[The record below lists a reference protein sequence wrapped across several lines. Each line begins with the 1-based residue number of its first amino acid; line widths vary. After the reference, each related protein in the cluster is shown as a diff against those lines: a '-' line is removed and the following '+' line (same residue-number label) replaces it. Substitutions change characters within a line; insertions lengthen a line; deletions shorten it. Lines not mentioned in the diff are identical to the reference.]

1 MMQSPTI
8 YTYYCTC
15 ITYSRKTQY
24 SRFIC
29 QSNVPLHQKCWRS
42 QQHLNMSWAH
52 AYWATKVQSLGEHS
66 AAGKPHDG
74 TKRLNRWG
82 NAKYIGYSYTNT
94 WTWNGEAVCFQKTQ
108 IMEVFLFSLQL
119 KSSFFLWNPRKPFQP
134 GPTKPI
140 STGRQQNGWK
150 TPGLATHCVNE
161 TEQDEWPQPAQCFM
175 TERKKLWIVC
185 GKTASHQFTALYC
198 FYTKPQ

>member
-1 MMQSPTI
+1 
-8 YTYYCTC
+8 
-15 ITYSRKTQY
+15 
-24 SRFIC
+24 
-29 QSNVPLHQKCWRS
+29 
-42 QQHLNMSWAH
+42 MSWAH

-74 TKRLNRWG
+74 TKTLNRWG

-198 FYTKPQ
+198 FYTKPQWWDAFVLCRRSLGFKNTVQGEIWVKFKTSGMWRKPSLLQQ